1 MNAPRPATAHTIAH
15 HARTCEGLHFDDR
28 SDFERASRGLLAR
41 FDDFVIM
48 GPLGRPMWDRPSFDF
63 VQGECPPTV
72 NPSLWRQA
80 QLNQHHGL
88 YEVMDGIYQVRGHD
102 ISNITFVRSDEGWI
116 VIDPLTV
123 AETAAT
129 ARTLVDQHFGVRPV
143 KAVIYTHSHA
153 DHFGGV
159 RAIVSD
165 DEVRSGEVVIIAPEG
180 FLEAAVSENVIAGTA
195 MRRRAMYM
203 YGVLLPTG
211 PEGHVDCGL
220 GTRTPFGSA
229 GLIAPNVDVTH
240 TGQVMTID
248 GVTIEFQMTPGTEA
262 PSEMNFYF
270 PQFRALCMAE
280 NCSAVMHNLYT
291 PRGAEVRDA
300 LGWSTYIQETIERFL
315 DRSDVAFA
323 SHHWPRWGADDI
335 EQWLGGQRDLYRF
348 LHDETMRLANHGL
361 TAADIAEQIE
371 VPSRFGDEWFNRG
384 YYGTVNH
391 NVKAIHQRY
400 LGWFDGNPATLH
412 PHPPVA
418 QAERVVRYMGGSA
431 AVLDKARVDFEA
443 GDYRW
448 VAQVCNWLVFAN
460 PSDTAARELG
470 ADALEQMGYQTESSV
485 WRGFFLMGAQE
496 LRQGTPPLKGLRAAA
511 PADVLKAL
519 TPQMVLDLCGVKLH
533 GRRAAEARAHFVFDI
548 EFEEGLSTRLC
559 VRDGVVVHTKRR
571 AGETGGPAQA
581 TIRTTAYAFAQV
593 ANELSTLDDQLTA
606 GHIAID
612 GDVDAVRSYFTFLDQ
627 FELFFP
633 IIEPRPSDAPLP

>member
-1 MNAPRPATAHTIAH
+1 MTTPRPASTHTAAH
-15 HARTCEGLHFDDR
+15 NASACVHLDFDDR

-41 FDDFVIM
+41 VDSLVID
-48 GPLGRPMWDRPSFDF
+48 GPLGRPMWDMPSFDF
-63 VQGECPPTV
+63 LHGECPPTV

-88 YEVMDGIYQVRGHD
+88 FEVMDGIYQVRGHD
-102 ISNITFVRSDEGWI
+102 ISNITFIRSDHGWI

-123 AETAAT
+123 AETAAS
-129 ARTLVDQHFGVRPV
+129 ARALVDQHFGVRPV
-143 KAVIYTHSHA
+143 KAVIYTHSHG

-159 RAIVSD
+159 RAIITD
-165 DEVRSGEVVIIAPEG
+165 DEVRSGEVVVIAPEG

-203 YGVLLPTG
+203 YGLLLPAG
-211 PEGHVDCGL
+211 ADAHVDCGL
-220 GTRTPFGSA
+220 GKRIPFGNA
-229 GLIAPNVDVTH
+229 GLIAPTLDITH
-240 TGQVMTID
+240 TGQTLDVD
-248 GVTIEFQMTPGTEA
+248 GVTIEFQLTPGTEA
-262 PSEMNFYF
+262 PAEMNFYF

-280 NCSAVMHNLYT
+280 NCAAVMHNLYT

-300 LGWSTYIQETIERFL
+300 LGWSIFIQESIERFV
-315 DRSDVAFA
+315 DRTDIAFA
-323 SHHWPRWGADDI
+323 SHHWPRWGTDDI
-335 EQWLGGQRDLYRF
+335 ERWLGGQRDLYRY

-361 TAADIAEQIE
+361 NAADIAEHME
-371 VPSRFGDEWFNRG
+371 LPARFGDEWFNRG

-391 NVKAIHQRY
+391 NVKAVHQRY
-400 LGWFDGNPATLH
+400 LGWFDGNPANLH

-418 QAERVVRYMGGSA
+418 QAQRIVRYMGGSA
-431 AVLDKARVDFEA
+431 AMLEKARVDFEA

-448 VAQVCNWLVFAN
+448 VAQVCNWLVFAD
-460 PSDTAARELG
+460 PTDTAARELG

-511 PADVLKAL
+511 GPDVLKAL

-533 GRRAAEARAHFVFDI
+533 GPRAVAANARFLFDI
-548 EFEEGLSTRLC
+548 EFAEGLSTRML
-559 VRDGVVVHTKRR
+559 VRDGVVVHTQRR

-581 TIRTTAYAFAQV
+581 TIRTTSEAFVRV
-593 ANELSTLDDQLTA
+593 ANELSTLDAEVTA
-606 GHIAID
+606 GTMAID
-612 GDVDAVRSYFTFLDQ
+612 GDRAAVEQYFGLLDQ

-633 IIEPRPSDAPLP
+633 IIEPRSAGAPLP